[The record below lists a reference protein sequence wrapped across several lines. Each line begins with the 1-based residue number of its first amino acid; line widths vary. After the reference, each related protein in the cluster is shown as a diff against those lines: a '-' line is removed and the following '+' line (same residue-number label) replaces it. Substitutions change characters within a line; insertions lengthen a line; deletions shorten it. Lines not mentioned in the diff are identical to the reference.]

1 MLSSS
6 LALLSP
12 IARRHITSKQEHN
25 SKLEVYDSQ
34 ATDFSLPST
43 ILIDL
48 VPNTSFMNEF
58 LYKRP
63 YAINPTTLVLIF
75 SDSRIPEK
83 VLSSEIN
90 TPFLQ
95 DGKLKIW
102 HISEWNEQL
111 LKESQNLRSP
121 LIFCRTIA
129 GKENCEAK
137 VEVEKT
143 IKSLRRHFLQSS
155 HSSRKAMISYYSSS
169 EFTCRLKEIAQGKKP
184 KIYVDRSCLLV
195 ATKRFSDGVAKAFQ
209 ELGCE
214 VFIHNPCTKGHID
227 YVMAT
232 NREIHQFKPD
242 LMIKT
247 PNLFQDP
254 PSLSLNPGPPTL
266 YPFQDIP
273 ANLYHLNHI
282 RKTGMGK
289 YDSVITIFKDFIEKY
304 LTLGLRKEQIFF
316 DLLPS
321 DDLVIDAEEFNKEK
335 KYDIGFL
342 KTITPHPLFREMGS
356 PLPEENADLEMVQ
369 EIMDISLEGN
379 IPLSYQECLGIAPP
393 KWKEKA
399 SGYYHQHFC
408 LHFIRALHKEGF
420 DLSLTG
426 ANWNQWKEFK
436 AYARGSAEDLAD
448 LQKSFL
454 ENKINLSMNA
464 WTYFH
469 PRVVQGG
476 RCGAFFLLYEGP
488 EKNSVLENPKSWIPG
503 KHFDTF
509 SSVQELIKK
518 CRFYLDRPDLREE
531 MSSNLKKLVEEE
543 YSYKK
548 LCSKLLNNFRELVHS
563 QNTP

>member
-12 IARRHITSKQEHN
+12 IARKHITSKQEH
-25 SKLEVYDSQ
+25 SAHLEVYDCQ
-34 ATDFSLPST
+34 ATDFSLPAT

-48 VPNTSFMNEF
+48 VPDSSFMNDF
-58 LYKRP
+58 LYNRP

-75 SDSRIPEK
+75 SDKRIPEK
-83 VLSSEIN
+83 ILSSETN

-95 DGKLKIW
+95 EGKLKIW

-111 LKESQNLRSP
+111 HEESKNFRSP
-121 LIFCRTIA
+121 LLFCRTIS
-129 GKENCEAK
+129 GKKGCK
-137 VEVEKT
+137 ILHEVEKS
-143 IKSLRRHFLQSS
+143 IKSLRRTFLKAS
-155 HSSRKAMISYYSSS
+155 HSSRKTMKSYYSSD
-169 EFTCRLKEIAQGKKP
+169 EFSYRLEEISRGKTP
-184 KIYVDRSCLLV
+184 RIYVDRSCLLV
-195 ATKRFSDGVAKAFQ
+195 ATKRFSDGVAKAFR

-214 VFIHNPCTKGHID
+214 VFIHDACAEGRID

-254 PSLSLNPGPPTL
+254 PSLSINPGPPTL

-282 RKTGMGK
+282 KKTGLGK
-289 YDSVITIFKDFIEKY
+289 YDSVITIFKDFVDKY
-304 LTLGLRKEQIFF
+304 LALGLRKEQVLF

-321 DDLVIDAEEFNKEK
+321 DELVINLEAFPKEK

-342 KTITPHPLFREMGS
+342 KTITPHPLFKETGF
-356 PLPEENADLEMVQ
+356 PQPNEEIDLNIAQ

-379 IPLSYQECLGIAPP
+379 IPLSYQECLGIVPP
-393 KWKEKA
+393 NWKEKA

-408 LHFIRALHKEGF
+408 LYYIRALHKEGF

-426 ANWNQWKEFK
+426 ANWELWEEFQP
-436 AYARGSAEDLAD
+436 YARGSAEELVD
-448 LQKSFL
+448 LQKSFI
-454 ENKINLSMNA
+454 ENKINISMNA

-469 PRVVQGG
+469 PRVLQGG
-476 RCGAFFLLYEGP
+476 RCGAFFLLYKGP
-488 EKNSVLENPKSWIPG
+488 ERNSVLENPRTWIPG

-509 SSVQELIKK
+509 SSKEELIEK
-518 CRFYLDRPDLREE
+518 CRFYLGRADLREE
-531 MSSNLKKLVEEE
+531 MGSNLKKLVEED

-548 LCSKLLNNFRELVHS
+548 LCSKLLNNFRKLICL